1 MSNALCPIALAL
13 AAVLTLSF
21 PTRAQEGPNSEESSR
36 IRESI
41 AVLNEVMATSDTSIP
56 TSIAAKAEG
65 IAIFPGTLK
74 AGFIFGGMRGRGI
87 LSART
92 EGAGRRRPS

>member
-1 MSNALCPIALAL
+1 MIKATCLIGLPLV
-13 AAVLTLSF
+13 VLTLSL
-21 PTRAQEGPNSEESSR
+21 TAQAQEGPNSEESSR
-36 IRESI
+36 VREAI

-56 TSIAAKAEG
+56 KSIATKAEG

-87 LSART
+87 L
-92 EGAGRRRPS
+92 